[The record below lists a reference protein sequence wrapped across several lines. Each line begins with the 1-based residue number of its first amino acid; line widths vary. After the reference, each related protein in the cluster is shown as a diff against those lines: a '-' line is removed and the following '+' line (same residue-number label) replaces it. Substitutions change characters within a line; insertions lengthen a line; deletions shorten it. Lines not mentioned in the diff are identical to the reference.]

1 VSERALRWA
10 ASGLAGAGLGIAA
23 YLTYTRYADAAIA
36 CSTGGC
42 ETVQSSEYATLAG
55 IPVPVLGLVGYAAIL
70 ATALVRGEIAAL
82 AGAALALGGFAFSI
96 YLVYVQWAIIEA
108 FCLWCLASDVVM
120 FLLVMVT
127 LLRVRASSRTAVGT
141 VVRPPPARTSSPP
154 R

>member
-1 VSERALRWA
+1 MSERAFRA
-10 ASGLAGAGLGIAA
+10 ASAGLACAGLGIAA

-36 CSTGGC
+36 CTTGGC

-55 IPVPVLGLVGYAAIL
+55 IPVSVLGLAGYAAIL
-70 ATALVRGEIAAL
+70 LTTLVRGEVAAV

-108 FCLWCLASDVVM
+108 FCMWCLASDVVM
-120 FLLVMVT
+120 FLLVAAT
-127 LLRVRASSRTAVGT
+127 LLRVRAASRRPLT
-141 VVRPPPARTSSPP
+141 VSDAPDRGMSTQP